1 MSDMMEKEIKKT
13 EQEQPIDDIG
23 GVQMQGHILIR
34 DITDEEK
41 PIELV
46 NKRNAIHYGNMA
58 HFLAQSLAGKAN
70 YDIHYMGFGTGGSS
84 VNALGT
90 ITYKTTNV
98 SEAPDVT
105 PVSSLHTLKYFKVVD
120 DLAPSN
126 IATST
131 NKIEV
136 TKSTTSY
143 TDIKVTCTLDFGEP
157 STQQDFDNSAGN
169 ADDTDFV
176 IDELGLFSL
185 DPSTGNEIVGD
196 ATASATHTDF
206 ASKCFMLTHV
216 IFHPVQ
222 KSLNRIIEVVY
233 TLRIQMS

>member
-1 MSDMMEKEIKKT
+1 MENEIKKT
-13 EQEQPIDDIG
+13 EKEQPVDEIG
-23 GVQMQGHILIR
+23 GVHMEGHILIR

-41 PIELV
+41 PVELV

-58 HFLAQSLAGKAN
+58 HFLAQCLAGKAN
-70 YDIHYMGFGTGGSS
+70 YDIHYMGFGNGGSS

-98 SEAPDVT
+98 SEAPDIT
-105 PVSSLHTLKYFKVVD
+105 PVSGLHTLKYFKVVD
-120 DLAPSN
+120 DLAPGN
-126 IATST
+126 TAPTK

-157 STQQDFDNSAGN
+157 STQQDFDNSTGVDALN
-169 ADDTDFV
+169 DFV
-176 IDELGLFSL
+176 FDELGLFSL

-196 ATASATHTDF
+196 ATASGTHTDF
-206 ASKCFMLTHV
+206 ASKCYMLTHV

>member
-1 MSDMMEKEIKKT
+1 MEKEIKNNK
-13 EQEQPIDDIG
+13 EKQPDEIG
-23 GVQMQGHILIR
+23 GVRMEGHILIR
-34 DITDEEK
+34 DITDEKE
-41 PIELV
+41 PVELV

-58 HFLAQSLAGKAN
+58 HFLAQALAGKAN
-70 YDIHYMGFGTGGSS
+70 HDIHYMAFGNGGST

-98 SEAPDVT
+98 SEAPDIT
-105 PVSSLHTLKYFKVVD
+105 PVSGLHAIQFFKVVD

-126 IATST
+126 GAPTK

-157 STQQDFDNSAGN
+157 STQQDFDNSDGFSN
-169 ADDTDFV
+169 VDFV
-176 IDELGLFSL
+176 FDELGLFSL
-185 DPSTGNEIVGD
+185 DPATGNEIAGD
-196 ATASATHTDF
+196 ATALATRTDF
-206 ASKCFMLTHV
+206 ASKCYMLTHV

>member
-1 MSDMMEKEIKKT
+1 MEKEIKKT
-13 EQEQPIDDIG
+13 EPEDQPEDIG
-23 GVQMQGHILIR
+23 GVHMEGHILIR
-34 DITDEEK
+34 DITDDEE
-41 PIELV
+41 PVELV

-58 HFLAQSLAGKAN
+58 HFLAQCLAGKAN

-90 ITYKTTNV
+90 ITYKTT
-98 SEAPDVT
+98 S
-105 PVSSLHTLKYFKVVD
+105 LKYFKVVD
-120 DLAPSN
+120 DLAPGN
-126 IATST
+126 NAPTK

-157 STQQDFDNSAGN
+157 SIQKDFDNSTGSS
-169 ADDTDFV
+169 DDTDFV
-176 IDELGLFSL
+176 FDELGLFSL
-185 DPSTGNEIVGD
+185 DPSTGNEITGD

-206 ASKCFMLTHV
+206 ASKCYMLTHV

>member
-1 MSDMMEKEIKKT
+1 MSYMMEKEIKKT
-13 EQEQPIDDIG
+13 EPEDIG
-23 GVQMQGHILIR
+23 GVHMEGHILIR
-34 DITDEEK
+34 DITDDEE
-41 PIELV
+41 PVELV

-58 HFLAQSLAGKAN
+58 HFLAQCLAGKAN

-105 PVSSLHTLKYFKVVD
+105 PVSGLHSLKYFKVVD
-120 DLAPSN
+120 DLAPGN
-126 IATST
+126 NAPTK

-157 STQQDFDNSAGN
+157 SIQKDFDNSTGSS
-169 ADDTDFV
+169 DDTDFV
-176 IDELGLFSL
+176 FDELGLFSL
-185 DPSTGNEIVGD
+185 DPSTGNEITGD

-206 ASKCFMLTHV
+206 ASKCYMLTHV